1 MTIKTAMPDGEAHTP
16 LGKLVEADLHHV
28 IGYQVAQATVTTM
41 QVFMSK
47 VGTEFELRPVEFT
60 ILTLVDQNPGVSA
73 KHLAQAL
80 AVTPPNITMWM
91 ERLEQRGLVER
102 ERSTTD
108 RRAQHIRATVRGS
121 ALARKALKLLREGE
135 QAALSAL
142 TPAERAMLTELL
154 HKVARCR
161 DR

>member
-1 MTIKTAMPDGEAHTP
+1 MTTKSADSDALTP
-16 LGKLVEADLHHV
+16 LGKLAEAELHQV
-28 IGYQVAQATVTTM
+28 IGYQLAQAAVTTA
-41 QVFMSK
+41 QVFMSR
-47 VGTEFELRPVEFT
+47 VGNEFELRPVEFT
-60 ILTLVDQNPGVSA
+60 ILTLIDQNPGVSA

-108 RRAQHIRATVRGS
+108 RRAQHIRATSRGS
-121 ALARKALKLLREGE
+121 TLARKALKLLREGE
-135 QAALSAL
+135 QSVLVGL
-142 TPAERAMLTELL
+142 TAAERAILTELL

-161 DR
+161 SR